1 MKAIVISLF
10 FCGLLISA
18 DDYLVVYVNSPDLK
32 AKPWKSGAKDLNPKD
47 PVTRGSDVSG
57 PAGGELTLKCSD
69 TRYYSYS
76 CSKECTFKACEEH
89 VTGVGVTPINLGQHT
104 EGKTGFLEGLFA
116 ALFVRAPVLPVV
128 AASRAGGNPND
139 AVVLQRGAEIHWGPA
154 LRRVVE
160 GAYCFQLKRLPSSGE
175 IRTFSLAWD
184 RSTDAEG
191 IVQLPN
197 LKPGTYE
204 LAKGS
209 AGPDGACRLDA
220 DGVPAWVVLA
230 AERDFSRAIADWNS
244 YRDSLAELE
253 KAGAT
258 PTLLLA
264 VRRAVLSGIADSLE
278 VR

>member
-1 MKAIVISLF
+1 
-10 FCGLLISA
+10 
-18 DDYLVVYVNSPDLK
+18 
-32 AKPWKSGAKDLNPKD
+32 
-47 PVTRGSDVSG
+47 
-57 PAGGELTLKCSD
+57 
-69 TRYYSYS
+69 
-76 CSKECTFKACEEH
+76 
-89 VTGVGVTPINLGQHT
+89 
-104 EGKTGFLEGLFA
+104 
-116 ALFVRAPVLPVV
+116 VRAPVLPVV

-139 AVVLQRGAEIHWGPA
+139 TVVLQRGAEIHWGPA

-160 GAYCFQLKRLPSSGE
+160 DAYCFQLKRLPSSGE

-191 IVQLPN
+191 IAQLPN

-230 AERDFSRAIADWNS
+230 A
-244 YRDSLAELE
+244 
-253 KAGAT
+253 GAT
-258 PTLLLA
+258 FHVPSPIGTA
-264 VRRAVLSGIADSLE
+264 TVIPWQSWRGRRDADASVGSPPRGAFGIADSLE